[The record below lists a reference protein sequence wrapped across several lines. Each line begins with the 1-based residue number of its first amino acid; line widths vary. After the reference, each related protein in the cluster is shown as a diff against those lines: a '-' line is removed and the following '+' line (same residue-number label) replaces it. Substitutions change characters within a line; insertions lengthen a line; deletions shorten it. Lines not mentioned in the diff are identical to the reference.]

1 MASFDNLVNSLSN
14 NPSNSTSP
22 APVKG
27 PLISDLARAQIAS
40 LSSPHAAVKEPLISD
55 LAREQIA
62 NANMSTQQAIT
73 AVQQAQ
79 DMQRHIGMD
88 NHVQDYAFVVAG
100 LSILLIMIFLKK
112 VIGKK

>member
-1 MASFDNLVNSLSN
+1 MASFDNLVNSLAN
-14 NPSNSTSP
+14 NSSASTPSP
-22 APVKG
+22 ANTGTPIQG
-27 PLISDLARAQIAS
+27 PLIDDLTRAQ
-40 LSSPHAAVKEPLISD
+40 L
-55 LAREQIA
+55 
-62 NANMSTQQAIT
+62 ANMNMTNQQAVN

-88 NHVQDYAFVVAG
+88 NHVQDYAFVVGG

>member
-40 LSSPHAAVKEPLISD
+40 LSSPQAAVKEPLISD

-88 NHVQDYAFVVAG
+88 NHVQDYAFVVG

>member
-1 MASFDNLVNSLSN
+1 MASFDNLVNSLAN
-14 NPSNSTSP
+14 NSSASTPSP
-22 APVKG
+22 ANTGTPIQG
-27 PLISDLARAQIAS
+27 HLIDDLTRAQ
-40 LSSPHAAVKEPLISD
+40 L
-55 LAREQIA
+55 
-62 NANMSTQQAIT
+62 ANMNMTNQQAVN

-88 NHVQDYAFVVAG
+88 NHVQDYAFVVGG

>member
-27 PLISDLARAQIAS
+27 
-40 LSSPHAAVKEPLISD
+40 PLISD

-88 NHVQDYAFVVAG
+88 NHVQDYAFVVVG

>member
-40 LSSPHAAVKEPLISD
+40 LSSPQAAVKEPLISD

-79 DMQRHIGMD
+79 DMQRHIGMN
-88 NHVQDYAFVVAG
+88 NHVQDYAFVVVG